1 MKKKLLCL
9 ALSFTMLL
17 APGAT
22 VFAATSGEATVQNT
36 NVETSEDLHNLITEL
51 KAQNDAED
59 FEKKVEKAREQIKA
73 EEEAKA
79 KKKAEEKKKKAEA
92 KKKLRQE
99 IVDYADQFVGNP
111 YVYGG
116 NSLTNGIDCS
126 HFVYQVLENCGVST
140 GGYTSSAGWRT
151 KGKAVDGLE
160 NAKAGDVI
168 CYEGHVAIYD
178 GEGGIVEA
186 LGAKW
191 GITHY
196 RSATCKTIL
205 AIRRFV

>member
-79 KKKAEEKKKKAEA
+79 KKKAE
-92 KKKLRQE
+92 
-99 IVDYADQFVGNP
+99 
-111 YVYGG
+111 
-116 NSLTNGIDCS
+116 
-126 HFVYQVLENCGVST
+126 
-140 GGYTSSAGWRT
+140 
-151 KGKAVDGLE
+151 
-160 NAKAGDVI
+160 
-168 CYEGHVAIYD
+168 
-178 GEGGIVEA
+178 
-186 LGAKW
+186 
-191 GITHY
+191 
-196 RSATCKTIL
+196 
-205 AIRRFV
+205 